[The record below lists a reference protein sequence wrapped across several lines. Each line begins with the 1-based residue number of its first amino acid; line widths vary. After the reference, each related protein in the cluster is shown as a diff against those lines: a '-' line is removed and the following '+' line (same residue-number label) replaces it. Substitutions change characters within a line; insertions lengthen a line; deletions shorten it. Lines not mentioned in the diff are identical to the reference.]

1 MTIAMNQ
8 LVRNIQDESVCLR
21 SIGASIIILIERRGC
36 CPLHDD
42 DDAIDNDDDI
52 GDGCY
57 SGVAG
62 SNHHHCSSHLM
73 RRRMRTRSKLRVAL
87 HDYINVMIPSIRE
100 GMMYMEH
107 NCSHD
112 SRPGQQMND
121 TSVTTVAAAVVRIN
135 KREHDVT
142 TTIEEYM

>member
-36 CPLHDD
+36 CRLHDD
-42 DDAIDNDDDI
+42 DDAIGNDDDI
-52 GDGCY
+52 DDGCY

-73 RRRMRTRSKLRVAL
+73 RRRTRSKLRVAL
-87 HDYINVMIPSIRE
+87 HDYINAMIPSIRE
-100 GMMYMEH
+100 GMMCMEH

-121 TSVTTVAAAVVRIN
+121 TSVTAIAAAVVVRIN